1 MLFRGST
8 DTEATTTVILE
19 TSRLVIEGV
28 REELGKDKENN
39 VFGVTRMG
47 SETAQK
53 KSVHERLGPV
63 FIHPSGHRELGTMCR
78 VNPVIENRYGF
89 EINFYFC

>member
-1 MLFRGST
+1 MRQLHLCFNYSSF
-8 DTEATTTVILE
+8 IF
-19 TSRLVIEGV
+19 IEGV

-47 SETAQK
+47 LEAAQK

-78 VNPVIENRYGF
+78 VTPVIENR
-89 EINFYFC
+89 